1 MFLFIGESLGMQELI
16 FIGIFALIIFG
27 PRKLPDLART
37 IGKAMAEFRKATS
50 DFRSTWEKE
59 VDFDNSAETQ
69 PEKALSATENSIAKA
84 NEAENLGIIAPQIK
98 NLDNADFVQNINKE
112 NSEKK
117 SNNNGKKKVEQDYSE
132 KRDWL

>member
-1 MFLFIGESLGMQELI
+1 MFLFIGESLGLQELI

-27 PRKLPDLART
+27 PRKLPELART

-59 VDFDNSAETQ
+59 VDFDSPNEHKPEPLVSAR
-69 PEKALSATENSIAKA
+69 ENSIAKT
-84 NEAENLGIIAPQIK
+84 NDSENLEVIAPQIK
-98 NLDNADFVQNINKE
+98 NLDDTDFVKNLKE
-112 NSEKK
+112 INSEKK
-117 SNNNGKKKVEQDYSE
+117 SNNNSETKVEQNQSG

>member
-1 MFLFIGESLGMQELI
+1 MFLFIGESLGLQELI

-27 PRKLPDLART
+27 PRKLPELART

-59 VDFDNSAETQ
+59 VDFDNPNEHKPEPIVSAR
-69 PEKALSATENSIAKA
+69 ENSIAKTIDS
-84 NEAENLGIIAPQIK
+84 ENLGIIAPQIK
-98 NLDNADFVQNINKE
+98 KLDDTDFVKNLDDR
-112 NSEKK
+112 NSEKT
-117 SNNNGKKKVEQDYSE
+117 SNNNSEIKVEQNQSG